1 MVGYTYID
9 LIFGIAVAVI
19 AGLIILLIRYMVG
32 KFYEWLKKI
41 RELSDEV
48 MKNRKVIEQLKKEM
62 MKNSKRVKELD
73 KELREREQS

>member
-19 AGLIILLIRYMVG
+19 AGLIILLIRYMGV
-32 KFYEWLKKI
+32 KFYEWLTKI